1 MIRIVAPV
9 RDEGQDPVEIGDDLK
24 QRPGGSLGAE
34 REALEC
40 RVVVLSGTASATEW
54 DADNTPV
61 IVTCRSVG

>member
-1 MIRIVAPV
+1 MIRIVTPV

-34 REALEC
+34 REAPER
-40 RVVVLSGTASATEW
+40 RVVVLAGTAFATEW
-54 DADNTPV
+54 GADNTPV